1 MRRQYLTGD
10 VLAAMERREI
20 KVFYQPKY
28 DATTNRLKS
37 AEALARWV
45 RKDGS
50 IVLPERFLTAMEQSD
65 VITVLDWYMV
75 ESVCDFLERLK
86 GEGIRLRPVSVNFSR
101 WHLHEEDMA
110 QRLADIVDFHHL
122 EHSLIVVEITESAM
136 IDEEDRMREMVAEL
150 HAHGFEFSIDDFGSG
165 LSSLSMVA
173 DTLPDEMTY
182 DNFT

>member
-20 KVFYQPKY
+20 KVYYQPKY

-50 IVLPERFLTAMEQSD
+50 VVLPELFLASMEQSD
-65 VITVLDWYMV
+65 AITLLDWYMV
-75 ESVCDFLERLK
+75 EEVCAFLERLK
-86 GEGIRLRPVSVNFSR
+86 AEGIRPRPVSVNFSR

-110 QRLADIVDFHHL
+110 QRLADIVDSHRL

-136 IDEEDRMREMVAEL
+136 INEEDRMREMVAEL
-150 HAHGFEFSIDDFGSG
+150 HGHGFEFFPAMIS
-165 LSSLSMVA
+165 A
-173 DTLPDEMTY
+173 AACPR
-182 DNFT
+182 